1 LRSSLISLA
10 IACATVACSSAD
22 DGSGS
27 STNDATT
34 SDADSAASSDSIAHV
49 DSGSDAKSDATSDG
63 DGGTTAF
70 RHHRCGWLFRL
81 DDVGKA
87 TFLANA
93 DYFDVIHPTGWIL
106 DPTDAFTAKPLTGV
120 PDAAVMAAAKAHGV
134 AVWPMIASGDSA
146 EGIAAE
152 KKMWSDPTLRDKHVA
167 SIVDVVTSGGFA
179 GIDVDYEHMDD
190 TDGPAFVAFLVE
202 LAKALHAKG
211 KQLSVASEALWT
223 TPKGE
228 TPWDYPTFSANLDA
242 VHLMAYDFHHPCCTH
257 VGQVA
262 PLGWVQDVCKH
273 VAATAGANVGK
284 FILGLPNYG
293 YACATSKDC
302 AAACTSAIA
311 VTTDEMKTCTLNN
324 NSWIAGRA
332 PNCTIAD
339 GSQIYFDDTPS
350 LEEKVMAAKD
360 NGLGGVTEWTVG
372 NEPDGFFAMVK
383 THY

>member
-1 LRSSLISLA
+1 V
-10 IACATVACSSAD
+10 VAAGCSSGGD
-22 DGSGS
+22 DAGAATDGA
-27 STNDATT
+27 ST
-34 SDADSAASSDSIAHV
+34 
-49 DSGSDAKSDATSDG
+49 DSGSQVTDSRIDGSNDASTDATNGDT

-70 RHHRCGWLFRL
+70 RHHRCGWLFRG

-87 TFLANA
+87 TFLANT
-93 DYFDVIHPTGWIL
+93 DYFDVIHPTGWVL
-106 DPTDAFTAKPLTGV
+106 DPTDAFTAKPLTGA
-120 PDAAVMAAAKAHGV
+120 PDPEVMAAAKAHHV
-134 AVWPMIASGDSA
+134 PVWPMIASGDSP

-152 KKMWSDPTLRDKHVA
+152 KKMWSDPTLVSKHVA
-167 SIVDVVTSGGFA
+167 SIVDVVTSGGFE

-190 TDGPAFVAFLVE
+190 TDGPAYVAFLVA
-202 LAKALHAKG
+202 LAKAMHAAG
-211 KQLSVASEALWT
+211 KQVSVASEALWT

-228 TPWDYPTFSANLDA
+228 TPWDYPTFSTHLDA
-242 VHLMAYDFHHPCCTH
+242 IHLMAYDFHHPCCTH

-273 VAATAGANVGK
+273 VASSAGANASR

-311 VTTDEMKTCTLNN
+311 TTTDEMKTCTLNN

-332 PNCTIAD
+332 PNCIIAD

-372 NEPDGFFAMVK
+372 SEPDGFFAMVK